1 MDKSQERLL
10 YALGLGFNFAYITYV
25 EFFSYDQ
32 YRDGSF
38 NKIQVKYNSNFKVRL
53 KVIMNNCATKT
64 IALNEK
70 RKVDDKI
77 REFLEQLMRCQS
89 LHDIVVTKAQK
100 DAEQLA
106 NAKKGIK
113 PKSSKQIKAGWLIE
127 EMRGY
132 PNAIRWKFGPY
143 RVIFLRSDNYD
154 TLIFAD
160 IFRRVDGYS
169 KALKRLKGLLG
180 DKGYL
185 QSLGITP
192 PTKKQLV
199 EFKEQADKAD
209 ARVQENEN
217 F

>member
-1 MDKSQERLL
+1 MGNSRKRLL
-10 YALGLGFNFAYITYV
+10 EVFGFNDNYKYIVFA
-25 EFFSYDQ
+25 ECFSYNQ

-38 NKIQVKYNSNFKVRL
+38 NKIKVKYNTNFKVRL
-53 KVIMNNCATKT
+53 KVITSSCATKT
-64 IALNEK
+64 IALNER
-70 RKVDDKI
+70 RKIDQKI
-77 REFLEQLMRCQS
+77 DEFLQQLMRCQS
-89 LHDIVVTKAQK
+89 LKDIVVTKTQK
-100 DAEQLA
+100 DAEYLE
-106 NAKKGIK
+106 NSKKGIK

-154 TLIFAD
+154 TLIFMD
-160 IFRRVDGYS
+160 IFRRIDGYS
-169 KALKRLKGLLG
+169 KALKRLKGVLG

-192 PTKKQLV
+192 PTNNQLV
-199 EFKEQADKAD
+199 TFEEQADKAD
-209 ARVQENEN
+209 ARVKKDEN